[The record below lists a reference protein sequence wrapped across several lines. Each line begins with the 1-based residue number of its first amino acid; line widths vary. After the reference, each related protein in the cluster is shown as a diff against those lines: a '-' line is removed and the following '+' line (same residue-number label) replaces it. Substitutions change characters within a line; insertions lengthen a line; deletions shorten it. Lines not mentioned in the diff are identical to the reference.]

1 MLGETVTAAS
11 TIVSPNRT
19 TAEPAACFASRPV
32 SSMSGRP
39 ANWVSILCAVTAF
52 SLSVFSGFFAART
65 LQCREGVP
73 MRWIGTPPRVRG
85 A

>member
-32 SSMSGRP
+32 SNVRERP
-39 ANWVSILCAVTAF
+39 ANWVSIRCAVTAF

-73 MRWIGTPPRVRG
+73 ICSIETPSRMRG

>member
-32 SSMSGRP
+32 SNVRERP
-39 ANWVSILCAVTAF
+39 ANWVSIRCAVTA
-52 SLSVFSGFFAART
+52 SLSLCSQGLCCKDAAM
-65 LQCREGVP
+65 REGVP
-73 MRWIGTPPRVRG
+73 ICWIETPSRMRG